1 MTQPIEN
8 LTDTDLVN
16 AFSQVILTDR
26 RAALTMFAV
35 AVNEISRL
43 RTELEQAAALRHDM
57 ARDVDALTTRVIE
70 LEAEVNRL

>member
-8 LTDTDLVN
+8 ITDTDLVN

-43 RTELEQAAALRHDM
+43 RTELEQAAAQRHDM